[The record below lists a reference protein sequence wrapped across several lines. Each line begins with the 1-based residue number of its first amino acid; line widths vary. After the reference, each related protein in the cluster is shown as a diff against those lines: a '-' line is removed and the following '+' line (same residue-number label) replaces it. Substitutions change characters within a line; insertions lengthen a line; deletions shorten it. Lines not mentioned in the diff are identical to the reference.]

1 MRTVVLQTMRRRGT
15 RITDIVVLLVDAVE
29 GPLEQTLESLK
40 AIRDHR
46 TPFVVAI
53 SKIDKA
59 GADVE
64 RVKQTLYQDL
74 KVPLAIHRPRKGSL
88 TKTSFRLT
96 AKSLPAVESCSCRV
110 MLTLKASRVATRF
123 IHSSL

>member
-1 MRTVVLQTMRRRGT
+1 MIDVKMFAVVVQTMRRRGT

-74 KVPLAIHRPRKGSL
+74 KVPLEDFGGDIPCVPISGWVTISIYSLSFFVQQPFLHGS
-88 TKTSFRLT
+88 
-96 AKSLPAVESCSCRV
+96 
-110 MLTLKASRVATRF
+110 
-123 IHSSL
+123 